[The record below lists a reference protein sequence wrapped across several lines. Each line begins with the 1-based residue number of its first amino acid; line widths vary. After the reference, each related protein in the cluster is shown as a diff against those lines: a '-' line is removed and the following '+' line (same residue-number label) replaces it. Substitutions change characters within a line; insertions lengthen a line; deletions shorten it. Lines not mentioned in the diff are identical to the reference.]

1 MPIIISTDNNEFE
14 IKLGTEEI
22 KFIDVLKTLP
32 DTRDNRGKR
41 HSLVFL
47 IVTVVF
53 ATLMG
58 RSKVS
63 SIHRYMTNK
72 IDWLR
77 EVTGFEDA
85 TVISRSHLPRMLT
98 RLDWQDLNAVIH
110 QCFDEKTAQIIE
122 EEWVAIDGKV
132 MRGTLKPGEKQAIV
146 HAVSHE
152 SRIDVAQAQQVGDK
166 SSEIPVVRELLKE
179 TGLEANKISLD
190 AHHCNPE
197 TMSQVNQKGGFY
209 LIQAKE
215 NQPKLLEKCR
225 DSLKLLPLAETIEH
239 ELAHGR
245 ITTRQAVLY
254 DFPVSEIDDR
264 WNESG
269 LKTLIVTRRESF
281 EKSTQKSSDEFSFYL
296 SNYQEES
303 EQNTVETLANT
314 IRKHWSVESNNW
326 QLDVTFNEDRVQV
339 KNGNQAQIMGKLR
352 CFAMNLLRK
361 SSSEVQNF
369 QASIEKFIDSPDTLV
384 STLRQVNFL

>member
-1 MPIIISTDNNEFE
+1 
-14 IKLGTEEI
+14 
-22 KFIDVLKTLP
+22 
-32 DTRDNRGKR
+32 
-41 HSLVFL
+41 LVFL

-53 ATLMG
+53 SILMG

-85 TVISRSHLPRMLT
+85 TVISRSHLPRMLAK
-98 RLDWQDLNAVIH
+98 LDWQDLNEVIN
-110 QCFDEKTAQIIE
+110 QCFSDKTVQIIE
-122 EEWVAIDGKV
+122 NEWIAIDGKV
-132 MRGTLKPGEKQAIV
+132 MRGTLKSGDKQAIV

-152 SRIDVAQAQQVGDK
+152 SRMDIAQAQQVGDK
-166 SSEIPVVRELLKE
+166 SSEIPVVRDLLKD
-179 TGLEANKISLD
+179 TGLDAKKVSLD

-197 TMSQVNQKGGFY
+197 TMTQVDQKGGFY

-215 NQPKLLEKCR
+215 NQPKLLQKCR
-225 DSLKLLPLAETIEH
+225 DLVKLKPLAETIGT

-254 DFPVSEIDDR
+254 DFPVSEIDKR

-269 LKTLIVTRRESF
+269 LKTLIVTRRTSF
-281 EKSTQKSSDEFSFYL
+281 EKSTKKSSDEFSFYL
-296 SNYQEES
+296 SNYQEKS
-303 EQNTVETLANT
+303 EQKTVETLANT

-326 QLDVTFNEDRVQV
+326 QLDVTFNEDRVRV
-339 KNGNQAQIMGKLR
+339 KHGNQAQIMGKLR
-352 CFAMNLLRK
+352 CFAMNLLRESTPK
-361 SSSEVQNF
+361 IQNF
-369 QASIEKFIDSPDTLV
+369 QASIEKFIDSPNTLI